1 MPSDRVAP
9 EDRKVISIK
18 FFYNAEKNA
27 FSVSSVKSAFAR
39 VRLWPWRPEKN
50 LNFCEKFYLAQ
61 YHQQDTDRALFALTH
76 AVKHCDGK
84 RISDCCDKIS
94 QMKPVAVV
102 TLKTVEKRKS
112 RDEDGT
118 EDLQEEE
125 QMDSMPR
132 PRKARDILTGP
143 PVKRTR

>member
-1 MPSDRVAP
+1 M
-9 EDRKVISIK
+9 
-18 FFYNAEKNA
+18 
-27 FSVSSVKSAFAR
+27 
-39 VRLWPWRPEKN
+39 WPWNPEKN
-50 LNFCEKFYLAQ
+50 FKICEKFCLTQ
-61 YHQQDTDRALFALTH
+61 YQQVTDRALFALAE
-76 AVKHCDGK
+76 AVKDHDEK
-84 RISDCCDKIS
+84 RMSDCCVKVS
-94 QMKPVAVV
+94 QMKPVTVV